1 MTKSNFLGQHEIQ
14 NPHSEIRNRFNPS
27 LLQHAPRFS
36 RGQASSLAADLYNL
50 NATAESLP
58 SERDQNFLLT
68 TASGEKFVLKI
79 SNSLEDET
87 LLQAQSDAMMHV
99 GQRVSFCQRLVPS
112 VEGRLIE
119 RVTSAGDTNLI
130 RLATHLPGVPL
141 GDAQGHSS
149 EMLRDLGYKLAQLDV
164 ALLDFDRAAIHRDFH
179 WDLANW
185 QTVIGT
191 YSKLIS
197 DELLRGMVMDYAKV
211 FETEVAPVLRRLRTS
226 VIHGDTNDYNILIND
241 EHSEIVGIID
251 FGDMVDS
258 YIVGDL
264 SIALAYVLLNND
276 APLLTATQV
285 FAGYHQVLPLNDDE
299 FTAVWGLMIMRLC
312 MSVCIAAYQQQQRP
326 DNEYLDISQ
335 QAIRSSLPKLLA
347 IDAHEATNTFR
358 EAAWPENSI
367 EDGK

>member
-1 MTKSNFLGQHEIQ
+1 LKDSRIKTPLV
-14 NPHSEIRNRFNPS
+14 
-27 LLQHAPRFS
+27 QHAPRFS
-36 RGQASSLAADLYNL
+36 TDQALSLAADLYGL
-50 NATAESLP
+50 QAMAESLP
-58 SERDQNFLLT
+58 SERDQNFLLN

-112 VEGRLIE
+112 LEGRIIE
-119 RVTSAGDTNLI
+119 RVTSARDTNLI

-141 GDAQGHSS
+141 GEARGYSS
-149 EMLRDLGYKLAQLDV
+149 DMLRDLGHKLARLEV

-185 QTVIGT
+185 KTVIGA

-197 DELLRGMVMDYAKV
+197 DDLLRAMVLDYAKV
-211 FETEVAPVLRRLRTS
+211 FETDVAPVLPRLRTS

-241 EHSEIVGIID
+241 QHSKIVGIID
-251 FGDMVDS
+251 FGDMVHS

-276 APLLTATQV
+276 GPLLTATQV

-299 FTAVWGLMIMRLC
+299 LTAVWGLMIMRLC

-347 IDAHEATNTFR
+347 VDAHEATGTLR
-358 EAAWPENSI
+358 EATLA
-367 EDGK
+367 

>member
-1 MTKSNFLGQHEIQ
+1 MTKSNFLGQHEIR
-14 NPHSEIRNRFNPS
+14 NPHSEIRNRLNAP

-36 RGQASSLAADLYNL
+36 MDQALSLAADLYGL
-50 NATAESLP
+50 QASAESLP

-79 SNSLEDET
+79 SNSLEDEA
-87 LLQAQSDAMMHV
+87 LLQAQSDAIMHV

-112 VEGRLIE
+112 LEGRIIE
-119 RVTSAGDTNLI
+119 RVTSAADTNLI

-141 GDAQGHSS
+141 GEARGRSDD
-149 EMLRDLGYKLAQLDV
+149 MLTDLGYKLAQLDV
-164 ALLDFDRAAIHRDFH
+164 ALLDFDRTALHREFH

-185 QTVIGT
+185 QTVIGA

-197 DELLRGMVMDYAKV
+197 DESLRRIVINYSKA
-211 FETEVAPVLRRLRTS
+211 FETDVAPVLPRLRTS
-226 VIHGDTNDYNILIND
+226 VIHGDMNDYNILIND
-241 EHSEIVGIID
+241 KHSEIVGIID
-251 FGDMVDS
+251 FGDMVHS
-258 YIVGDL
+258 YTLGDL

-276 APLLTATQV
+276 APIPTATQV
-285 FAGYHQVLPLNDDE
+285 FTGYHQVLPTKDDE
-299 FTAVWGLMIMRLC
+299 LIAVWGLMIMRLC

-347 IDAHEATNTFR
+347 IDAHEAAGSFR
-358 EAAWPENSI
+358 HVILKGN
-367 EDGK
+367 G